1 MFETPIV
8 LIAFN
13 RPDVTKQTF
22 KQIRKK
28 KPKKLFLIIDG
39 PRVGN
44 LKDIKNNE
52 KVKKIINNI
61 DWKCKVY
68 KNFSKRNLGLKNR
81 IVSGLNWVFTN
92 TNSAIILEDDCLPS
106 NDFFNFCE
114 KILIRYKKNNS
125 VKFITGNN
133 FQKSK
138 LNINADYYF
147 SKYSHIWGWATWK
160 STWKLY
166 CDDHKIWDKYL
177 VSKKFS
183 KICPNNL
190 ERRYWR
196 LMFDKVKNGSLQ
208 SWSIYLLFTL
218 WKNNGLTITP
228 NVNLVKNLGFNNRG
242 TNTKISQIKFNKKTQ
257 SIGQNIKHPK
267 EIFHN
272 FSADKYVFENIYS
285 QSITNKITNLF
296 NKSFNDLK
304 FLKIK

>member
-1 MFETPIV
+1 MMFNTPIV
-8 LIAFN
+8 LICFN
-13 RPDVTKQTF
+13 RPIETKKVF
-22 KQIRKK
+22 NKIKFI
-28 KPKKLFLIIDG
+28 KPKKLFLIMDG
-39 PRVGN
+39 PKEN
-44 LKDIKNNE
+44 SQKDNENCILVKNI
-52 KVKKIINNI
+52 VSQIS
-61 DWKCKVY
+61 WKCKVY
-68 KNFSKRNLGLKNR
+68 KNFSKKNLGLKNR
-81 IVSGLNWVFTN
+81 IVSGLNWVFSN

-166 CDDHKIWDKYL
+166 CDDNKIWDKYL
-177 VSKKFS
+177 ESKKFS
-183 KICPNNL
+183 KICPNVL

-196 LMFDKVKNGSLQ
+196 SMFDKVKNGSLK

-218 WKNNGLTITP
+218 WKNDGWTVTP

-242 TNTKISQIKFNKKTQ
+242 TNTKIGQIKYNKKTQ
-257 SIGQNIKHPK
+257 NIGQNLKHPK

-272 FSADKYVFENIYS
+272 FFADNYVFENVYS
-285 QSITNKITNLF
+285 QSIKKKITNLF
-296 NKSFNDLK
+296 YRIFND
-304 FLKIK
+304 